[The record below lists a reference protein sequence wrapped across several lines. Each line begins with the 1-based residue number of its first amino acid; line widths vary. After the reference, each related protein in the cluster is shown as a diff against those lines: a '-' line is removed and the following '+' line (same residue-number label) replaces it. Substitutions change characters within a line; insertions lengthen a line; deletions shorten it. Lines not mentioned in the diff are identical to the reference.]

1 MFFCFT
7 SEKGL
12 EEEEGE
18 REGGQVEDLDQTA
31 FSVDDFFNQALI
43 N

>member
-12 EEEEGE
+12 EEEGE

-31 FSVDDFFNQALI
+31 FSVDVAIFSFF
-43 N
+43 